1 MMENKIIEL
10 IESKEEYHCLTCG
23 SENGNIKIRIQRI
36 KPVDCITSFHICDK
50 CLAQMQKD
58 IQKICE

>member
-1 MMENKIIEL
+1 MANKIIEL
-10 IESKEEYHCLTCG
+10 TQSKEGNHCLTCG
-23 SENGNIKIRIQRI
+23 ADNGHVKVKIQRVN
-36 KPVDCITSFHICDK
+36 PVNQITSFYICDK